1 MSKSRHIRVRSVRRR
16 PVDASKLGRALI
28 ELAQAQREK
37 EAQAEHQA
45 KVEDKLRRPKR
56 EDDASSEGA
65 A

>member
-1 MSKSRHIRVRSVRRR
+1 MSKSRHIRVRSVRRH

-45 KVEDKLRRPKR
+45 QLPQKQRRER
-56 EDDASSEGA
+56 DEEASGEGA

>member
-1 MSKSRHIRVRSVRRR
+1 MSKSRNIRVRAVRR
-16 PVDASKLGRALI
+16 PQVDASKLGRALI

-45 KVEDKLRRPKR
+45 RKAALPPEAKPDSDYR
-56 EDDASSEGA
+56 EGA